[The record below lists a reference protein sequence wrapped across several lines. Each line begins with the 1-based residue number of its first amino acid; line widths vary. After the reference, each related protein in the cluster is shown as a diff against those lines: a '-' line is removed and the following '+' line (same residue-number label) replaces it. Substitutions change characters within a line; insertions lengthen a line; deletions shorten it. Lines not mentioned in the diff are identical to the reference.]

1 MFCMAA
7 LVVRYDDASVLMDFD
22 YIPHAV
28 ALARVARL
36 LRMMTRLLM
45 TAVLYVRSHL
55 WGRVR
60 LALISYLRLHAYV
73 VHVRELAHI
82 PCNTR

>member
-28 ALARVARL
+28 ALARVA
-36 LRMMTRLLM
+36 
-45 TAVLYVRSHL
+45 
-55 WGRVR
+55 
-60 LALISYLRLHAYV
+60 ISGIFVKAEAAAAY
-73 VHVRELAHI
+73 
-82 PCNTR
+82 